1 MASLVSP
8 GVITQLVD
16 DSMFVPSI
24 ADTVPL
30 FFIATQATKTQPDG
44 VQIALGTTEH
54 NTVRTITSLRQSMQL
69 YGIPSFLQT
78 AAGRDMH
85 GDARNEVGLFTLNRY
100 LGIGDLAYVVRANVN
115 LDDEYAN
122 VAENWIDR
130 ATAHAAEL
138 SALAEAYLTS
148 YNTQNGYSSED
159 DEYRTTISSEE
170 LQLLTHQVLNP
181 LFSDITYARAEDDF
195 YDNNGTPAE
204 NSSGFQAIDF
214 NAGITAGTNPTGLPN
229 TAATFTATVT
239 VDGTVK
245 ALSITGSTAQTFNA
259 LLVQINAAFA
269 GAAVATI
276 SGGNLIITSGTVGSS
291 SSVLITDNNLFSSIT
306 GYIALLL
313 PVVGTTADSP
323 INVFASGFNQPATG
337 TYAGWDGLVDLWVES
352 ELGGDVSTEW
362 TPQEAENMLLDA
374 VSDYRYT
381 QTFLNK
387 TSLGAN
393 DAAKRVAIVTALQ
406 EVINSNT
413 EIRSELYEY
422 NLIVC
427 PGYPEV
433 VDDMLVLCEDIGE
446 EAFVIGDV
454 PYNLDPEQVANWGN
468 APATAAN
475 SRRVSRNV
483 AYYYPHAIATNL
495 NGRDVFVPASSI
507 ALRTYTYND
516 REAEV
521 WFAPAGVRR
530 GQVTGVSRVG
540 YITGILGQPTT
551 FVDVAL
557 NKGQRNAMYQYFTN
571 INPIANLPGRGIVV
585 FGQKTSQ
592 SFASAMDRV
601 NVARLVA
608 YIRRQARKLAFSYLF
623 EPNDQITRDN
633 LKAAVDGMLRTILT
647 KRGLVD
653 YLTVCDESNNPP
665 EAVDRNEMTLDIGI
679 KPTKT
684 VEFII
689 IPIRVVAQG
698 ASFTYGS

>member
-30 FFIATQATKTQPDG
+30 FFIATQSAKTQPDG

-78 AAGRDMH
+78 AAGRDLH

-115 LDDEYAN
+115 LDDEYDN
-122 VAENWIDR
+122 VAGNWIDR
-130 ATAHAAEL
+130 ATSHAAEL
-138 SALAEAYLTS
+138 NALAEAYLTS
-148 YNTQNGYSSED
+148 FNVQNGYNPD
-159 DEYRTTISSEE
+159 DEDYRATISQGE
-170 LQLLTHQVLNP
+170 LQLLTRQVLNP

-195 YDNNGTPAE
+195 YDNNATPAE
-204 NSSGFQAIDF
+204 NSSGFQTIDF
-214 NAGITAGTNPTGLPN
+214 NSGITAGTNPTGLPS
-229 TAATFTATVT
+229 TAALFKATVT
-239 VDGTVK
+239 VDGVVK
-245 ALSITGSTAQTFNA
+245 ELSVAGNTAQTFDT
-259 LLVQINAAFA
+259 LLIQLNAAFD
-269 GAAVATI
+269 GAAVVTI
-276 SGGNLIITSGTVGSS
+276 EGGNMVLTSGTVGSS
-291 SSVLITDNNLFSSIT
+291 SSLFITDNNLFNSLT
-306 GYIALLL
+306 GYVSLLL
-313 PVVGTTADSP
+313 PVMGTTADSA
-323 INVFASGFNQPATG
+323 INVFANGFNQPATG
-337 TYAGWDGLVDLWVES
+337 TYAGWDGLVDVWVTG
-352 ELGGDVSTEW
+352 ELGGEVATEW

-374 VSDYRYT
+374 ISDYRYT
-381 QTFLNK
+381 QTFANK

-422 NLIVC
+422 NLIIC

-468 APATAAN
+468 APATAAG

-495 NGRDVFVPASSI
+495 NGRDVFVPASAI
-507 ALRTYTYND
+507 AVRTYTYND
-516 REAEV
+516 REAEL

-530 GQVTGVSRVG
+530 GQVTGVSRIG
-540 YITGILGQPTT
+540 YLTGTLGQPTT
-551 FVDVAL
+551 FIDVAL
-557 NKGQRNAMYQYFTN
+557 NKGQRNALYQYFTN

-633 LKAAVDGMLRTILT
+633 LKAAIDGMLRTILT

-665 EAVDRNEMTLDIGI
+665 EIVDRNEMVLDVAV
-679 KPTKT
+679 KPTKA

-689 IPIRVVAQG
+689 IPVRVVAQG